1 MREDL
6 MVQQQIDGPWQHMVG
21 VMMLNLTDRKVVKQ
35 ILPRF
40 LERWPTPEAL
50 LRSRIIDI
58 EEMIQPLGLHRR
70 RAKAIYR
77 MSIDFL
83 SWDGKDA
90 TQLHGIGQYGSESYR
105 IFFLGETLEPKDK
118 ELKKYMLDINTK
130 SEYDVEMMKH
140 DLIPLIVLYCRS
152 KNLILSDYLQGL
164 FGGLT
169 AENMP
174 KNFLAMQKKY
184 HEEWLNKVV

>member
-35 ILPRF
+35 ILPQF

-58 EEMIQPLGLHRR
+58 EEMIKPLGLYRR

-105 IFFLGETLEPKDK
+105 IFFLGETLEPQDK

-130 SEYDVEMMKH
+130 
-140 DLIPLIVLYCRS
+140 
-152 KNLILSDYLQGL
+152 
-164 FGGLT
+164 
-169 AENMP
+169 
-174 KNFLAMQKKY
+174 
-184 HEEWLNKVV
+184 